1 VKWRLKLEHID
12 EAGILQPTLV
22 GFIERSEL
30 TSEADLGLTREDGKY
45 LVRQSIRNR
54 PRSSRPIDCKGATLP
69 LRRSASCED
78 HRRRRIDTVFGHL
91 HIHAPRFKACA
102 CGAANVAGPSPSYCP
117 IVLHLN

>member
-54 PRSSRPIDCKGATLP
+54 PRSSRPIDCKTP
-69 LRRSASCED
+69 ETR
-78 HRRRRIDTVFGHL
+78 
-91 HIHAPRFKACA
+91 
-102 CGAANVAGPSPSYCP
+102 PSRTEMP
-117 IVLHLN
+117 